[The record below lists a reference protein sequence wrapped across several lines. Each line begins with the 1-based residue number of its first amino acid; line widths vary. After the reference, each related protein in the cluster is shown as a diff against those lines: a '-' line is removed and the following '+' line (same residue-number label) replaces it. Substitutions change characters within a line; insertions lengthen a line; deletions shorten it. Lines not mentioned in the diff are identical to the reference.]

1 MSPRSSLFE
10 DIFASAYETL
20 TELIRSY
27 EGLTLETSSA
37 RDEASHWIT
46 SKGDTSVNRPLV
58 QPLRSKRD
66 FWVRGRNHN
75 IYSSKGQC
83 PDYAHARTSSVF
95 SYKDNRTVMLTGQDF
110 LADRTG
116 NGELLFTFSSNI
128 LDFRRSLSFYLIFGS
143 RNKYF
148 PRFCHLLG
156 GGCLVSPHVT

>member
-66 FWVRGRNHN
+66 F
-75 IYSSKGQC
+75 
-83 PDYAHARTSSVF
+83 
-95 SYKDNRTVMLTGQDF
+95 
-110 LADRTG
+110 
-116 NGELLFTFSSNI
+116 
-128 LDFRRSLSFYLIFGS
+128 
-143 RNKYF
+143 
-148 PRFCHLLG
+148 
-156 GGCLVSPHVT
+156 